1 MAFVPES
8 APLVVLTFLA
18 TALFVP
24 VAGAT
29 FLFGWLTGRHRLAIL
44 ALAATAMVAMSYGE
58 VLLALS
64 LSSHERTLAAGDWK
78 YFCEVDCHLAYRV
91 ESVSTAKTLGPAA
104 KPAATR
110 GTFYIVALKTW
121 FDERTISSGRPK
133 DMPLWPGPRAVALV
147 DERGRV
153 FGVAEEAQRALT
165 QAGAAGTPLTRTL
178 KPGESY
184 TTTLVFDLPDD
195 ARAPRLLLTTLDAP
209 TYFLLGHENS
219 FFHRKIYFQLP
230 VTSAQ

>member
-1 MAFVPES
+1 M
-8 APLVVLTFLA
+8 
-18 TALFVP
+18 
-24 VAGAT
+24 
-29 FLFGWLTGRHRLAIL
+29 
-44 ALAATAMVAMSYGE
+44 
-58 VLLALS
+58 
-64 LSSHERTLAAGDWK
+64 
-78 YFCEVDCHLAYRV
+78 DCHLAYRV

-110 GTFYIVALKTW
+110 GTFYIVALKPG

>member
-1 MAFVPES
+1 
-8 APLVVLTFLA
+8 
-18 TALFVP
+18 
-24 VAGAT
+24 
-29 FLFGWLTGRHRLAIL
+29 
-44 ALAATAMVAMSYGE
+44 
-58 VLLALS
+58 
-64 LSSHERTLAAGDWK
+64 
-78 YFCEVDCHLAYRV
+78 
-91 ESVSTAKTLGPAA
+91 
-104 KPAATR
+104 
-110 GTFYIVALKTW
+110 
-121 FDERTISSGRPK
+121 
-133 DMPLWPGPRAVALV
+133 MPLWPGPRAVALV